1 VTAPPRKGFRPSSP
15 APDDDPAGRGA
26 VFPGPP
32 SPRTVGRF
40 TPDGRPDRVDAVDW
54 RQGAACRGH
63 DPELWFSA
71 LPADRDLATAV
82 CASCSVRSRCL
93 STALGFE
100 AVGGGSYG
108 LWGGSSERDRRR
120 ALAPGRATT
129 RRGPSRRGHTP

>member
-1 VTAPPRKGFRPSSP
+1 
-15 APDDDPAGRGA
+15 
-26 VFPGPP
+26 
-32 SPRTVGRF
+32 
-40 TPDGRPDRVDAVDW
+40 VDW
-54 RQGAACRGH
+54 RQGAACQGH

-82 CASCSVRSRCL
+82 CASCCVRSRCL

-108 LWGGSSERDRRR
+108 LWGGSSERDRKR

-129 RRGPSRRGHTP
+129 RRGPSRRGHTR